1 MEPLKNIFERQDSA
15 RDKMMN
21 TDKKNQTGS
30 AYIKFE
36 IDDHL
41 FATEI
46 SKIREVVDSWKLTV
60 YPELCHGHLG
70 IVNIRGQIL
79 PVINPFNH
87 SVTQTAPLPG
97 ERLIILEGP
106 SKDGFCV
113 VVKQVQKVVLD
124 SENPD
129 QNSTVNINGRP
140 VKIVTEP
147 DLYEY
152 FGVQ

>member
-15 RDKMMN
+15 RDRLLN
-21 TDKKNQTGS
+21 TDKKLQSTA

-46 SKIREVVDSWKLTV
+46 GKIREVVDSWKLTV
-60 YPELCHGHLG
+60 YPELCQGHLG

-79 PVINPFNH
+79 PVINPFGH
-87 SVTQTAPLPG
+87 SATQTTPLSD

-106 SKDGFCV
+106 SKHGFCL

-124 SENPD
+124 MDSGD

-140 VKIVTEP
+140 VKIVKEL

>member
-1 MEPLKNIFERQDSA
+1 M
-15 RDKMMN
+15 
-21 TDKKNQTGS
+21 
-30 AYIKFE
+30 
-36 IDDHL
+36 
-41 FATEI
+41 
-46 SKIREVVDSWKLTV
+46 
-60 YPELCHGHLG
+60 
-70 IVNIRGQIL
+70 
-79 PVINPFNH
+79 
-87 SVTQTAPLPG
+87 
-97 ERLIILEGP
+97 
-106 SKDGFCV
+106 